1 MVSPKPLVA
10 IRLVFFVVGLTG
22 GSGSIVDS
30 AESPESANA
39 RSNTSEPALPS
50 GVVVEDCVVR
60 FAQEI
65 DVPALESGAL
75 VELPVRQNQAV
86 IQGELLAR
94 QDPSSLLIRKR
105 SAQLQRR
112 VAEEQLGDDL
122 DLQYAQAARAEA
134 SAELESNRKVYND
147 ANGAVPLSLLR
158 KLRLAVERAD
168 LEIARAEK
176 QRRLAQ
182 IEVDLRSADLDL
194 IENQLG
200 RLHIE
205 SPVAGIISE
214 AYAETGEW
222 VAAGAPVVRVARL
235 DRVHVHGLTSIDRL
249 DPKRC
254 TNQVVTATWSEKGQ
268 RRVLRGRVISVDPEL
283 LAHGRYRLH
292 AEIDNVRDGE
302 HWRLLPGTEIEMK
315 VHPVSAQQTKKATDA
330 GDARLDGDDRL
341 GSAASNRKAVA
352 P

>member
-1 MVSPKPLVA
+1 MDTPKPLVTKCLA
-10 IRLVFFVVGLTG
+10 VLTAAMLG
-22 GSGSIVDS
+22 GTGTF
-30 AESPESANA
+30 AESADSTEK
-39 RSNTSEPALPS
+39 RSDRASEQALPS

-65 DVPALESGAL
+65 DVPALEAGA
-75 VELPVRQNQAV
+75 VAELRVRQNQEV
-86 IQGELLAR
+86 RRGELLAR

-134 SAELESNRKVYND
+134 SAELEANRNVYND

-158 KLRLAVERAD
+158 KLRLAVERTD
-168 LEIARAEK
+168 LEVARAEK

-200 RLHIE
+200 RLQIE
-205 SPVAGIISE
+205 SPVAGIVLES
-214 AYAETGEW
+214 YAEAGEW
-222 VAAGAPVVRVARL
+222 VAAGEPVVRVARL
-235 DRVHVHGLTSIDRL
+235 DRVHVHALTSTDQL

-254 TNQVVTATWSEKGQ
+254 TNQVVTVTWSENGQ
-268 RRVLRGRVISVDPEL
+268 RRVLRGRVTSFDPEL
-283 LAHGRYRLH
+283 LANGRYRLH
-292 AEIDNVRDGE
+292 AEIDNTRDGA
-302 HWRLLPGTEIEMK
+302 HWRLLPGTEVQMK
-315 VHPVSAQQTKKATDA
+315 VHPV
-330 GDARLDGDDRL
+330 
-341 GSAASNRKAVA
+341 AASDGARPPVSAVSSQEAAA